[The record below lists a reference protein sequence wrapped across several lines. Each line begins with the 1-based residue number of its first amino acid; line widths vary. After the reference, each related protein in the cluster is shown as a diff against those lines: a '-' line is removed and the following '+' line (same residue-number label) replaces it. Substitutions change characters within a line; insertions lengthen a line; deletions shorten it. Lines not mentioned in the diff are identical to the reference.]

1 MKIHEILIE
10 KNYRGPFY
18 HFTSPGNIVGILTKE
33 KFWLSKSSHST
44 EHRLQK
50 KFKRFDYP
58 YYLSV
63 ARSTTSNAKQIGLLV
78 LDPMFFYN
86 KREFKPE
93 AVDWTHFYYDEFG
106 DLPPGGETEER
117 IWSKVETVSYE
128 CIREIHIH
136 AGGDFV
142 PSYAYNDSK
151 YANFIYAEREAKK
164 KGIPCYTYIDD
175 PKAYMS
181 LAKHRATQDFEKL
194 IFSEPQ
200 DTAGSSPDEE
210 NYKSSMVAMNDLML
224 GRKK

>member
-10 KNYRGPFY
+10 KNYRGPLY
-18 HFTSPGNIVGILTKE
+18 HFTSPGNIVGILSKE

-50 KFKRFDYP
+50 NFKRFDYP

-93 AVDWTHFYYDEFG
+93 AVDWTHFYNEYE

-128 CIREIHIH
+128 CIREVHMST
-136 AGGDFV
+136 GRDFV
-142 PSYAYNDSK
+142 PNYTYNADK
-151 YANFIYAEREAKK
+151 YDTFIRAEREAKK
-164 KGIPCYTYIDD
+164 KGIPCYTYVND
-175 PKAYMS
+175 PKAYMA
-181 LAKHRATQDFEKL
+181 LAKHRAFTNFENL
-194 IFSEPQ
+194 IFDQP
-200 DTAGSSPDEE
+200 
-210 NYKSSMVAMNDLML
+210 K
-224 GRKK
+224 